1 MDSLLAI
8 HGFRE
13 QEYEGFNL
21 YLVRDPKGL
30 GRIVIKR
37 IIAESQP
44 KAEVVIKSIFHLLI
58 TRDYSFS
65 CRSDYIFKLVD
76 QVMVTNF
83 QLSLEYYRLHLTEK
97 EQSFSIA
104 RASFAVAWLVLV
116 VRIFTVKQGPFLM
129 LGEVTTFVACKEEDC
144 KFAILK
150 EASSSAFDHLDP
162 S

>member
-1 MDSLLAI
+1 M
-8 HGFRE
+8 
-13 QEYEGFNL
+13 
-21 YLVRDPKGL
+21 VRDPKEL

-44 KAEVVIKSIFHLLI
+44 KAEVVIESIFHLLI

-97 EQSFSIA
+97 EQSFSIVE
-104 RASFAVAWLVLV
+104 ASFAVAWLVLV
-116 VRIFTVKQGPFLM
+116 ARIFTVKQGPFLM

-150 EASSSAFDHLDP
+150 EASSSAFALQSQYGSFDVKEKVAK
-162 S
+162 